1 MIVDAHYHLEE
12 EMETV
17 EALLKQME
25 MHNVKRVALI
35 PKMNEPFH
43 LKRW

>member
-12 EMETV
+12 ELEPV
-17 EALLKQME
+17 EALLDQMRE
-25 MHNVKRVALI
+25 HIVERVALI

-43 LKRW
+43 L